1 MKERVKR
8 AVCISLMFILFITSL
23 AACDLPK
30 EVIEKIEGY
39 IVSII
44 KGEDITSIFI
54 GENADSDLLFCEKL
68 ELSDKVCI
76 TDSSGRIL
84 PIETLTEG
92 CRVFFVTIDDIVR
105 EAFSEAESDFSDYT
119 HMLIIC
125 D

>member
-76 TDSSGRIL
+76 TDTSGRIL
-84 PIETLTEG
+84 PIEALAEG

-119 HMLIIC
+119 HMLIVC

>member
-8 AVCISLMFILFITSL
+8 TVCITLMFILFITSL
-23 AACDLPK
+23 VACDLPK
-30 EVIEKIEGY
+30 EVVEKLEGY

-54 GENADSDLLFCEKL
+54 GDSADSDIASCEKL

-76 TDSSGRIL
+76 TDSSGSL
-84 PIETLTEG
+84 LSAEALTEG
-92 CRVFFVTIDDIVR
+92 CRVFFITIDDMVK
-105 EAFSEAESDFSDYT
+105 EAFAELESDFDCYT
-119 HMLIIC
+119 HLLIVC

>member
-8 AVCISLMFILFITSL
+8 AVCISLMFILFVTSL

-54 GENADSDLLFCEKL
+54 GDSMDKELTLCEKL
-68 ELSDKVCI
+68 VLSDKVCI

-84 PIETLTEG
+84 PIEALTEG
-92 CRVFFVTIDDIVR
+92 CRVFFITIDDIVK
-105 EAFSEAESDFSDYT
+105 EALTEMESDFSDYT

>member
-8 AVCISLMFILFITSL
+8 AVCISLMFILFVTSL
-23 AACDLPK
+23 VACDLPK

-84 PIETLTEG
+84 PIEALTEG

-105 EAFSEAESDFSDYT
+105 EAFCDAESDFSQYT
-119 HMLIIC
+119 HLLIVC

>member
-54 GENADSDLLFCEKL
+54 GDSADTKLDLCEKL

-76 TDSSGRIL
+76 TDKNGKIL
-84 PIETLTEG
+84 PVEALTEG
-92 CRVFFVTIDDIVR
+92 CRVFFITIDDMIK
-105 EAFSEAESDFSDYT
+105 EALSELENDFSGYT
-119 HMLIIC
+119 HLLIVC
-125 D
+125 N

>member
-8 AVCISLMFILFITSL
+8 AVCISLMFILFVTSL

-54 GENADSDLLFCEKL
+54 GDSMDKELAFCEKL

-84 PIETLTEG
+84 PVEALTEG

-105 EAFSEAESDFSDYT
+105 EAFSEAESDFSQYT
-119 HMLIIC
+119 HLLIVC